1 MFMCLR
7 RIGKRGVYAEPGIK
21 EEKLK
26 IKILL
31 RN

>member
-1 MFMCLR
+1 LTVKLR
-7 RIGKRGVYAEPGIK
+7 
-21 EEKLK
+21 K